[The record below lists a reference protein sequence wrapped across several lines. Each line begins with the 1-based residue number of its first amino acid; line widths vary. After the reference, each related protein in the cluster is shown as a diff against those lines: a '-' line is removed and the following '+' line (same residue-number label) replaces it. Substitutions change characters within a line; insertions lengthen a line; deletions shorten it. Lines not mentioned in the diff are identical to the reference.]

1 MARGATIQV
10 DEEDI
15 PFEEEVQKNRYS
27 LKGWIRYLE
36 HKNTASCRVRNL
48 IHERALKELPGSYKL
63 WHQYLTERMRQAKN
77 YNYDHKQWELAN
89 QTFERSLLTMYK
101 MPCIW
106 EMYCEFLAAQKYI
119 TRTRKTFD
127 RALKSLPVTQ
137 HKRIWNIYLPWAMS
151 TDIPETSLRIFR
163 RGLKIDETL
172 TEDFVNFLLQIE
184 HYAEAAELLANAVND
199 PKFKSKQGSSST
211 SISFHF

>member
-48 IHERALKELPGSYKL
+48 TH
-63 WHQYLTERMRQAKN
+63 
-77 YNYDHKQWELAN
+77 
-89 QTFERSLLTMYK
+89 
-101 MPCIW
+101 
-106 EMYCEFLAAQKYI
+106 
-119 TRTRKTFD
+119 D
-127 RALKSLPVTQ
+127 RALKALPVTQ

-151 TDIPETSLRIFR
+151 TDIPETSQRIFR